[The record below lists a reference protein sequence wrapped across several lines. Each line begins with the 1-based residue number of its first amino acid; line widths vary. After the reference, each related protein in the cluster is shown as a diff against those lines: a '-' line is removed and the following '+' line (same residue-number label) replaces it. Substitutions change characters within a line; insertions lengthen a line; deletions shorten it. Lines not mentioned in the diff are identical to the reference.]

1 VHIEVFLNGWYGG
14 GVVFGGFGC
23 SRRLSQDRR
32 GTVVIVA
39 ATGMMVLIYCIAIAL
54 DLANIYY
61 IKTVNQRIA
70 DQAAIAGAFAYSQN
84 GNLTATAQAAAASM
98 AVANGSGSDTVTTSI
113 VSSPSGDGRNAVL
126 VTVTSAVPLTG
137 FGRATT
143 HSAANPNGVSSFNV
157 SASSYAELH
166 EAGPC
171 IIALQSGGFLTTT
184 GSVTTANECSI
195 GSTGS
200 ALASNSSVVTALSIY
215 ATGAITASG
224 GSTITT
230 TPVANETFPGSSAQT
245 DPFASAGVFS
255 RLSTVAALS
264 APSFPSIGTSPTGGT
279 AEACTLALTLPAAS
293 YSTVTNGLL
302 CAAISFS
309 GGATTSIS
317 GIGLHIGLTNLTGVT
332 VNFAAGSYN
341 LYAISNT
348 GLAAVSINLASGTTL
363 YVWNG
368 IVNNGGGSITF
379 NGPGT
384 YYVEGGITNNSVG
397 GLNFNNYYGST
408 TSSFT
413 ISGGIADL
421 FGPMTFPNGTYVITS
436 GDGFEGAGIDVAA
449 GQTAIFG
456 TGSFNIAKGIYEGA
470 GGALTIGSATTAGTL
485 FQIPTAT
492 SGGYGIYTAGGGTL
506 TMGSFPNLDINA
518 PVDIQDSIVYLG
530 AGTYTVTGAVTI
542 ARSGGA
548 SLNGNEISIVASGAL
563 NVGAGYTEVDMLA
576 PTTIT
581 SSTVG
586 EASTIL
592 LASNSTTTSVV
603 SSGTS
608 TLTGDVG
615 AIYTPNA
622 SFALSGAI
630 LTGATSCL
638 QLVASSITIS
648 GNSNLGTNCP
658 SLGST
663 TASGSVSVVQ

>member
-1 VHIEVFLNGWYGG
+1 MVGALGW
-14 GVVFGGFGC
+14 C
-23 SRRLSQDRR
+23 RRLAGDRQ

-39 ATGMMVLIYCIAIAL
+39 ATGMMVLIYCVAIAL
-54 DLANIYY
+54 DLANVYY
-61 IKTVNQRIA
+61 TKTINQRIA

-84 GNLTATAQAAAASM
+84 GNLTATAMAAASSM
-98 AVANGSGSDTVTTSI
+98 AVANGSGSDTVSTSV
-113 VSSPSGDGRNAVL
+113 VSSPSGDGRKAVL

-143 HSAANPNGVSSFNV
+143 RSSANPSGLASFNV

-171 IIALQSGGFLTTT
+171 IIALQSGGFLTNT
-184 GSVTTANECSI
+184 GSDTTATQCSI

-230 TPVANETFPGSSAQT
+230 TPVANEMFPGSSAQT
-245 DPFASAGVFS
+245 DPFASASVFS
-255 RLSTVAALS
+255 RLTSVAALT
-264 APSFPSIGTSPTGGT
+264 APSFPAIGTSPTGGN
-279 AEACTLALTLPAAS
+279 AQACVLTLTLPAAS
-293 YSTVTNGLL
+293 YSTVSNGLL
-302 CAAISFS
+302 CAAISFT
-309 GGATTSIS
+309 GGAQTNVS

-332 VNFAAGSYN
+332 INFASGVYN

-348 GLAAVSINLASGTTL
+348 GLAAVNINLASGTTL

-368 IVNNGGGSITF
+368 ILNNGGGSITF

-413 ISGGIADL
+413 VAGGIADL
-421 FGPMTFPNGTYVITS
+421 LGPMTFPNGTYVITS
-436 GDGFEGAGIDVAA
+436 GDGFKGAGIDVAA
-449 GQTAIFG
+449 GQTALFG

-470 GGALTIGSATTAGTL
+470 NGAVTIGSATTAGTL
-485 FQIPTAT
+485 FQIPTAG
-492 SGGYGIYTAGGGTL
+492 SNGYGIYTAGGGTF
-506 TMGSFPNLDINA
+506 TMGSFPNQDINA
-518 PVDIQDSIVYLG
+518 PVDIQDKIVYLG
-530 AGTYTVTGAVTI
+530 AGTYTVTGAVTV
-542 ARSGGA
+542 AESGGT
-548 SLNGNEISIVASGAL
+548 SLTGNGLSIIASGAL
-563 NVGAGYTEVDMLA
+563 NVGAGYATVNLLA

-592 LASNSTTTSVV
+592 LASNATATSVV

-615 AIYTPNA
+615 AVYTPNA
-622 SFALSGAI
+622 AFTLAGAN
-630 LTGATSCL
+630 LTAGGSCL

-648 GNSNLGTNCP
+648 GASNLSTDCP

>member
-1 VHIEVFLNGWYGG
+1 MKDLPVFRA
-14 GVVFGGFGC
+14 FRC
-23 SRRLSQDRR
+23 SRRLWHDRG

-39 ATGMMVLIYCIAIAL
+39 ATGVMVLIYCVAIAL
-54 DLANIYY
+54 DLANVYLT
-61 IKTVNQRIA
+61 KTVNQRIA
-70 DQAAIAGAFAYSQN
+70 DQAAIAGAFAYSQD
-84 GNLTATAQAAAASM
+84 GNLLATAQAAASSM
-98 AVANGSGSDTVTTSI
+98 AVSNGAGSATVTTS
-113 VSSPSGDGRNAVL
+113 VVNSPSGDGRKAVL
-126 VTVTSAVPLTG
+126 VTVCSALPLTG

-143 HSAANPNGVSSFNV
+143 RSQTNPNGLSSFPV
-157 SASSYAELH
+157 CASSYAELH

-171 IIALQSGGFLTTT
+171 IIALQSGGFLTTN
-184 GSVTTANECSI
+184 GSNTTANQCSI

-200 ALASNSSVVTALSIY
+200 ALASNGSVVSALSIF
-215 ATGAITASG
+215 ASGAITASG

-255 RLSTVAALS
+255 RLATVAALT
-264 APSFPSIGTSPTGGT
+264 APSFPSIGTAPTGGSLQT
-279 AEACTLALTLPAAS
+279 CTLTLTLPAAS

-309 GGATTSIS
+309 GGAQTNVS

-332 VNFAAGSYN
+332 INFAAGAYN
-341 LYAISNT
+341 MNEISNT
-348 GLAAVSINLASGTTL
+348 GLAAVNINLASGTTL

-368 IVNNGGGSITF
+368 IINNGGGSITF

-384 YYVEGGITNNSVG
+384 YYIEGGIINNSAG
-397 GLNFNNYYGST
+397 GLTFNNYYGG

-421 FGPMTFPNGTYVITS
+421 LGTVTFPNGTYVITS
-436 GDGFEGAGIDVAA
+436 GDSYHGAGIDVAA

-456 TGSFNIAKGIYEGA
+456 TGSFKIATGIYEGA
-470 GGALTIGSATTAGTL
+470 AGFVTIGSAVTAGTL
-485 FQIPTAT
+485 FQIPNAE
-492 SGGYGIYTAGGGTL
+492 SNGYGIYTVGGGTF
-506 TMGSFPNLDINA
+506 TMGSFPNMDINA
-518 PVDIQDSIVYLG
+518 PIDIQDSIVYLG
-530 AGTYTVTGAVTI
+530 TGTYTVTGAVTI
-542 ARSGGA
+542 AEAAGVSLSGSGV
-548 SLNGNEISIVASGAL
+548 SIVASGAL
-563 NVGAGYTEVDMLA
+563 NVGAGYATVNLSA

-581 SSTVG
+581 GSTVG
-586 EASTIL
+586 EASTVL
-592 LASNSTTTSVV
+592 LASNATATSTA

-622 SFALSGAI
+622 ALSESGAI
-630 LTGATSCL
+630 LTGANACL
-638 QLVASSITIS
+638 QVVASSITIS
-648 GNSNLGTNCP
+648 GNSNLGTSCP